1 MPREAGGW
9 GGALLLLGWKL
20 WNLRSEP
27 LDPESERRERDSEW
41 PPVSALS

>member
-9 GGALLLLGWKL
+9 RGHYFCWAGS

-27 LDPESERRERDSEW
+27 PDPEGERRERDSEW
-41 PPVSALS
+41 PPVSVLS